1 LRILLTGCSGQVGW
15 ELARALPALGEV
27 IATDRR
33 TLDLADAGA
42 IRGAVRR
49 VKPDVIVNAGAY
61 TAVDR
66 AESEPDL
73 AARVNA
79 QAPSV
84 LAQEARRQDAL
95 LVHFSTDYV
104 FDGSQSPPYTELD
117 EPNPLNVYG
126 KTKLDGDNAVTG
138 SGCRHLVLRTSWVY
152 GPRGRNFLLTILRKA
167 EMGGPL
173 RVVDDQVGA
182 PTSSLV
188 IANAVPRA
196 ISQAVADPS
205 LDGIYHISA
214 AGSTTW
220 CGFACAIVEA
230 SGMRAPVHA
239 ITSSEFAAA
248 ARRPRNSLLNN
259 AKIASKLG
267 IRLPSWRT
275 GMAQVLAALGPS
287 LTAIKN

>member
-27 IATDRR
+27 IATDRKA
-33 TLDLADAGA
+33 LDLADSRA
-42 IRGAVRR
+42 IRSTVRA

-73 AARVNA
+73 AAKVNA

-84 LAQEARRQDAL
+84 LAHEAKRLDAL

-104 FDGSQSPPYTELD
+104 FDGSQRRPYTELD
-117 EPNPLNVYG
+117 EPKPLNVYG

-152 GPRGRNFLLTILRKA
+152 GPRGRNFFLTILRKA
-167 EMGGPL
+167 GTGETL
-173 RVVDDQVGA
+173 RVVDDQIGA
-182 PTSSLV
+182 PTSSLA
-188 IANAVPRA
+188 IANAVPSA
-196 ISQAVADPS
+196 ISRAVGDPS
-205 LDGIYHISA
+205 LDGIYHLSA
-214 AGSTTW
+214 GESTTW

-230 SGMRAPVHA
+230 SGMRVPVHA
-239 ITSSEFAAA
+239 ITSGEFAAA

-259 AKIASKLG
+259 AKIARQLG

-275 GMAQVLAALGPS
+275 GMAEVLAALGPG